1 MLFGRYPFD
10 PTPAPTAAA
19 EGAAAGNAPL
29 IGSDGRSAVFTQ
41 GLREK
46 ANSGAR
52 RLIERII
59 GMQVGPP
66 APPIHTISPTPPFK
80 PSDPH
85 RPLPTLPAHT
95 AHSTPSHLAHHSN
108 CTALIAP
115 HNLEDLW
122 TEPTNIVLPPRV
134 VLPCTSRT
142 LPPHVVHTAAHAVR
156 HPGEPP

>member
-66 APPIHTISPTPPFK
+66 APPIHTISPTPPIQTIR
-80 PSDPH
+80 PSPSPPHTACPH
-85 RPLPTLPAHT
+85 RPFHT
-95 AHSTPSHLAHHSN
+95 
-108 CTALIAP
+108 I
-115 HNLEDLW
+115 
-122 TEPTNIVLPPRV
+122 PPRAP
-134 VLPCTSRT
+134 L
-142 LPPHVVHTAAHAVR
+142 
-156 HPGEPP
+156 